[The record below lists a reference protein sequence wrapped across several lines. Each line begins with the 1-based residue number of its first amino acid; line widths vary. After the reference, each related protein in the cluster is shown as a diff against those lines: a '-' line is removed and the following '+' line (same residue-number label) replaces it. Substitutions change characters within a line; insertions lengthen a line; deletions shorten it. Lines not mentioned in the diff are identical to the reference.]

1 MWQNYEIQGSG
12 ETKNL
17 SADAIHIVQRTHN
30 QKGNLPMQPLF
41 ITLGILVLLA
51 VFFVIWA
58 IGTFNS
64 LVELRN
70 RVKNSFAQID
80 VQLKRRYDLIPNLI
94 EVAKK
99 FMAHERE
106 TLEAVTQA
114 RNLAQSAAKSA
125 DPTDP
130 ASMKSLMAAESGL
143 GGALGRL
150 IAVSESYPDLK
161 SNVNMLQLQEEL
173 TATENKVAFS
183 RQAYNDSVLTYN
195 NKRESFPASIIA
207 SMKNFNPATSY
218 EVSDEEREEVRKG
231 IDVKFD

>member
-1 MWQNYEIQGSG
+1 MLIALGII
-12 ETKNL
+12 
-17 SADAIHIVQRTHN
+17 AVVAV
-30 QKGNLPMQPLF
+30 LF
-41 ITLGILVLLA
+41 IM
-51 VFFVIWA
+51 WA

-70 RVKNSFAQID
+70 RVKNAFSQID

-99 FMAHERE
+99 FMSHERE

-114 RNLAQSAAKSA
+114 RNMAQSASQAA

-130 ASMKSLMAAESGL
+130 SSMQKLMSAEAGL

-161 SNVNMLQLQEEL
+161 SNENMMQLQEEL
-173 TATENKVAFS
+173 TSTENKVAFA
-183 RQAYNDSVLTYN
+183 RQGYNDAVLNYN

-207 SMKNFNPATSY
+207 NMKNFNPATSY
-218 EVSDEEREEVRKG
+218 EISDDEREEVRKG
-231 IDVKFD
+231 IDVSFD

>member
-1 MWQNYEIQGSG
+1 MLIALGII
-12 ETKNL
+12 
-17 SADAIHIVQRTHN
+17 AVVAV
-30 QKGNLPMQPLF
+30 LF
-41 ITLGILVLLA
+41 IM
-51 VFFVIWA
+51 WA

-70 RVKNSFAQID
+70 RVKNAFSQID

-99 FMAHERE
+99 FMSHERE

-114 RNLAQSAAKSA
+114 RNMAQSTSQAA

-130 ASMKSLMAAESGL
+130 SSMQKLMSAEAGL

-161 SNVNMLQLQEEL
+161 SNENMMQLQEEL
-173 TATENKVAFS
+173 TSTENKVAFA
-183 RQAYNDSVLTYN
+183 RQGYNDAVLNYN

-207 SMKNFNPATSY
+207 NMKNFNPATSY
-218 EVSDEEREEVRKG
+218 EISDEEREEVRKG
-231 IDVKFD
+231 IDVSFD

>member
-1 MWQNYEIQGSG
+1 
-12 ETKNL
+12 
-17 SADAIHIVQRTHN
+17 
-30 QKGNLPMQPLF
+30 MQPFLSSVGGS
-41 ITLGILVLLA
+41 LLVVVGVVVVLA
-51 VFFVIWA
+51 VFFIMWA

-70 RVKNSFAQID
+70 RVKNAFSQID

-106 TLEAVTQA
+106 TLESVTQA
-114 RNLAQSAAKSA
+114 RNLAQTAAKSA

-130 ASMKSLMAAESGL
+130 SSMKSLMSAEAGL

-150 IAVSESYPDLK
+150 IAVSENYPDLK
-161 SNVNMLQLQEEL
+161 SNENMLQLQEEL
-173 TATENKVAFS
+173 TTTENKVAFS
-183 RQAYNDSVLTYN
+183 RQAYNDAVLGYN

-207 SMKNFNPATSY
+207 GMKNFNPATSY

-231 IDVKFD
+231 VDVKFD

>member
-1 MWQNYEIQGSG
+1 MLIALGII
-12 ETKNL
+12 
-17 SADAIHIVQRTHN
+17 AVVAI
-30 QKGNLPMQPLF
+30 LF
-41 ITLGILVLLA
+41 IM
-51 VFFVIWA
+51 WA

-70 RVKNSFAQID
+70 RVKNAFSQID

-114 RNLAQSAAKSA
+114 RNMAQSASQAA

-130 ASMKSLMAAESGL
+130 SSMKSLMAAETGL

-161 SNVNMLQLQEEL
+161 SNENMMQLQEEL
-173 TATENKVAFS
+173 TSTENKVAFA
-183 RQAYNDSVLTYN
+183 RQGYNDAVLNYN

-207 SMKNFNPATSY
+207 NMKNFNPATSY

-231 IDVKFD
+231 VDVSFD

>member
-1 MWQNYEIQGSG
+1 M
-12 ETKNL
+12 
-17 SADAIHIVQRTHN
+17 
-30 QKGNLPMQPLF
+30 LPLL
-41 ITLGILVLLA
+41 ITLGIIVA
-51 VFFVIWA
+51 FAIIVIIWA

-70 RVKNSFAQID
+70 RVKNAFSQID

-99 FMAHERE
+99 YMSHERE

-114 RNLAQSAAKSA
+114 RNLAQSARQSA
-125 DPTDP
+125 DPTNP
-130 ASMKSLMAAESGL
+130 SSMQSLMSAEAGL

-150 IAVSESYPDLK
+150 IAVSENYPDLK
-161 SNVNMLQLQEEL
+161 ANENMMQIQEEL
-173 TATENKVAFS
+173 TTTENKVAFS
-183 RQAYNDSVLTYN
+183 RQSYNDAVLGYN

-207 SMKNFNPATSY
+207 NMKNFNPATSY

-231 IDVKFD
+231 VKVSFD

>member
-1 MWQNYEIQGSG
+1 MTPI
-12 ETKNL
+12 L
-17 SADAIHIVQRTHN
+17 
-30 QKGNLPMQPLF
+30 
-41 ITLGILVLLA
+41 ITLGVLALIA
-51 VFFVIWA
+51 IFVIMWA

-70 RVKNSFAQID
+70 RVKNAFSQID

-99 FMAHERE
+99 FMKHERE

-114 RNLAQSAAKSA
+114 RNMAQNANASA

-130 ASMKSLMAAESGL
+130 GSMKNLMAAEAGL
-143 GGALGRL
+143 GGALGKL
-150 IAVSESYPDLK
+150 IAVSENYPDLK
-161 SNVNMLQLQEEL
+161 SDQNMMQLQEEL
-173 TATENKVAFS
+173 TSTENKVAFS
-183 RQAYNDSVLTYN
+183 RQAYNDAVLGYN

-207 SMKNFNPATSY
+207 NMKNFNPATSY

-231 IDVKFD
+231 VEVKFD